1 MLHKKNVKTGFTLVE
16 LLAVIVILAI
26 ILVIAVPKI
35 MDVINSSKK
44 STLETSVKM
53 IASTAE
59 KTKMQ
64 NTILG
69 KEDATITCDS
79 VAKLSSSDY
88 ESCTIKF
95 DGNTAKVTVK
105 GKGKFEGLSV
115 CGGTKNSAT
124 AQEEDCPVPVSFAND
139 PWPTIIAAVQS
150 GDYPY
155 NVGDTKEVNL
165 GTLGTHTLRIANTT
179 SCSEAF
185 LNGTE
190 GKSETA
196 CGFVLEFADVITE
209 HNMNPSGEYDGTQY
223 SNGWNKD
230 GFPASSMYSYLNV
243 VEGIEGS
250 GTIYNALPSELRNAI
265 IDTKVISSHGSKDTD
280 NFTTKGVKLY
290 LLSGEEIFEGFS
302 SRYDTS
308 IGTSKQLDYYKAQ
321 GVTTDS
327 STYSGAIKKLNGEA
341 EWWWLRSAPSS
352 IDNYFYGVYGTGGWG
367 NSDAYISHGVS
378 PAFRLAS

>member
-1 MLHKKNVKTGFTLVE
+1 MKKQKKNAFTLVE

-64 NTILG
+64 NTVLG
-69 KEDATITCDS
+69 KENEEITCSS

-88 ESCTIKF
+88 ENCTIKF

-124 AQEEDCPVPVSFAND
+124 AQEDECINAISFAND
-139 PWPTIIAAVQS
+139 SWPTIIAAIQS
-150 GDYPY
+150 GEYPY
-155 NVGDTKEVNL
+155 QVGDTKEVSLSND
-165 GTLGTHTLRIANTT
+165 LGTHTLRIANTKP
-179 SCSEAF
+179 CSEAF
-185 LNGTE
+185 PTGTE

-196 CGFVLEFADVITE
+196 CGFVLEFADVITT
-209 HNMNPSGEYDGTQY
+209 HNMNPSGTYNGTQY
-223 SNGWNKD
+223 DYGWNKD

-250 GTIYNALPSELRNAI
+250 GTIYNALPKELSNAI
-265 IDTKVISSHGSKDTD
+265 IDTKVISSHGSKDAD
-280 NFTTKGVKLY
+280 NFTTEGVKLY
-290 LLSGEEIFEGFS
+290 LLSGEEIYEDFS

-308 IGTSKQLDYYKAQ
+308 IGTSRQLDYYQKA
-321 GVTTDS
+321 GVSAS
-327 STYSGAIKKLNGEA
+327 SYSVAIKKLNGSA
-341 EWWWLRSAPSS
+341 NWWWLRSAHSFNGYS
-352 IDNYFYGVYGTGGWG
+352 FYNVGSGGDWG
-367 NSDAYISHGVS
+367 NGYIANSSGGVS
-378 PAFRLAS
+378 PAFRLAP